1 MTNPFYPTINITSA
15 KYMKPQNDD
24 GTIQSSE
31 PNISIIAVI
40 DGITKTVPLEVGN
53 PEYDEI
59 QRMVSEGILTIA
71 DAE

>member
-15 KYMKPQNDD
+15 KYLKPKNDD
-24 GTIQSSE
+24 GTTQLSE
-31 PNISIIAVI
+31 PNMSIMAVI
-40 DGITKTVPLEVGN
+40 DGVTKTVPLEVGN